1 MFIRDNFDQIIRSVA
16 NQYRSKGTEQVIK
29 DIKNPTFNTDP
40 RTSQG
45 GEDKSMIDK
54 LDDQIFGGS
63 GSLWNN

>member
-1 MFIRDNFDQIIRSVA
+1 MIRYLQIFDHPVYQS
-16 NQYRSKGTEQVIK
+16 QTY
-29 DIKNPTFNTDP
+29 PTFNNNP

-45 GEDKSMIDK
+45 GEDKSVIDK